1 MFAGLPLIM
10 TEAHGP
16 GHIAFSKDDPGEM
29 IAVPAGRRGWTCA
42 SICSSSPRDTSL
54 RLVQHRVWFRT
65 QNGNDSETHYPVGMF
80 MDRFSSPQANGLLL
94 LHAAGNVFVK
104 ELGPQES
111 ILIKPKSLIF
121 KDPTVQMQLHFRRS
135 VSWTAWGSWGNRYM

>member
-1 MFAGLPLIM
+1 MFLVA
-10 TEAHGP
+10 T
-16 GHIAFSKDDPGEM
+16 GHVKYDWFNTG
-29 IAVPAGRRGWTCA
+29 
-42 SICSSSPRDTSL
+42 
-54 RLVQHRVWFRT
+54 VWFRT

-121 KDPTVQMQLHFRRS
+121 KDPTVQMQLHFEQPS
-135 VSWTAWGSWGNRYM
+135 VSWTAWGSWGNRYMWLLLYGPGRVAIQSVYPPTEGENARITGLSQATQQQW